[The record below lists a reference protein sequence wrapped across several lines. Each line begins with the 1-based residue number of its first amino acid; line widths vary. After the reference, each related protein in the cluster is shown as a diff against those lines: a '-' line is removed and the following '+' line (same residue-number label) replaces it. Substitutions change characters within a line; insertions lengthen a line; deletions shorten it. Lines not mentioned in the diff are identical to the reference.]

1 MRSRRPFFKFLAR
14 ELEGGKG
21 RVIRGEMG
29 EELEQSILRT
39 TTFCTVSRSDLH
51 SKPPENKEI
60 LEGCEAGVELE
71 HVTLWPRAT
80 VSKFSFLN

>member
-1 MRSRRPFFKFLAR
+1 MDLVSLGMLEHTSAR
-14 ELEGGKG
+14 FST
-21 RVIRGEMG
+21 GED
-29 EELEQSILRT
+29 LDQSTLRT

-51 SKPPENKEI
+51 SKPLENKEI

-80 VSKFSFLN
+80 VSKFSFLK